1 MAMLNM
7 GVIRAMFV
15 VKRRSHS
22 PHSPRGRHS
31 GKMHEV
37 TDNGGTVKPIKDLNY
52 HVKMVSH
59 ECVSSGWKF

>member
-15 VKRRSHS
+15 IKHRSHS

-31 GKMHEV
+31 GKMQTNDV
-37 TDNGGTVKPIKDLNY
+37 TDNGGVKPIKDLNY

-59 ECVSSGWKF
+59 GVCVF